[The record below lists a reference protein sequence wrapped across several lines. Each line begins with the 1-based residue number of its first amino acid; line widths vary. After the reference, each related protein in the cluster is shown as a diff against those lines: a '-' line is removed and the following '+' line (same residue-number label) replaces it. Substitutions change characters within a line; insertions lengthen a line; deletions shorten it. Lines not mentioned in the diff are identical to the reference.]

1 MKKSVGGTGKTT
13 PNRKLVRKS
22 ASRQD
27 LRGIT
32 DKVMTFFSNTDTKFK

>member
-27 LRGIT
+27 LRGINE
-32 DKVMTFFSNTDTKFK
+32 KVYIYINFCSY